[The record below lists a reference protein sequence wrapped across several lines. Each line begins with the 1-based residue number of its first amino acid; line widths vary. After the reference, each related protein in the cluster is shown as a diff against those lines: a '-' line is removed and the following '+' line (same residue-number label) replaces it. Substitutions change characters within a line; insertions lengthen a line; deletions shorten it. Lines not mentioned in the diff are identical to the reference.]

1 MELPVAAL
9 LRPLVAEHRPGVEH
23 FLRQGLGKPVGDER
37 AAHARGVL
45 GPQRDGIAA
54 PVLKVYISF
63 VTTSEVSPSVRE
75 KTRVSSNT
83 GVAHSSK
90 P

>member
-1 MELPVAAL
+1 VFSGRRVSESPP
-9 LRPLVAEHRPGVEH
+9 RSEN
-23 FLRQGLGKPVGDER
+23 
-37 AAHARGVL
+37 
-45 GPQRDGIAA
+45 
-54 PVLKVYISF
+54 VYISF

-75 KTRVSSNT
+75 NTRVSSKM